1 MSSGEIKKVAATTN
15 ATNVASAKRMK
26 EFKQFDIVSDYSD
39 HYFASLNLS
48 FFGKK
53 KDCFTN
59 ANSGVLKKIMQEWKI
74 LKNSLPEAIYVR
86 AYEERMDL
94 LRAVIVGAAG
104 TPYHDGL
111 FFFDFA
117 FPPDYPN
124 SPPKAYYHSH
134 GYHLNPNLYSD
145 GKVCLSL
152 LNTWNGEK
160 EARWDP
166 CKSTILQVLVSLQG
180 LVLNEKPY
188 YNEPGRRHSQN
199 RKLSKRY
206 NSMMFLI
213 SCRTMLVLLE
223 KPPRSFEGFVHEHFC
238 TRANFILQAFKA
250 NTNCSAAF
258 SHYQDNVPHSFYE
271 GSVKLHQKTKLYLE
285 LETAFTKKAASVTKL
300 AFTDDSKNEALVLH
314 TTNNEG
320 LYQSKELWGLI
331 GLVLAIVCL
340 PLLFSVFLELVG

>member
-1 MSSGEIKKVAATTN
+1 
-15 ATNVASAKRMK
+15 MK

-59 ANSGVLKKIMQEWKI
+59 ANSVVLKKIMQEWKI
-74 LKNSLPEAIYVR
+74 LKNSLPETIYVR

-117 FPPDYPN
+117 FPPGYPN

-152 LNTWNGEK
+152 LNT
-160 EARWDP
+160 
-166 CKSTILQVLVSLQG
+166 
-180 LVLNEKPY
+180 
-188 YNEPGRRHSQN
+188 
-199 RKLSKRY
+199 
-206 NSMMFLI
+206 
-213 SCRTMLVLLE
+213 
-223 KPPRSFEGFVHEHFC
+223 
-238 TRANFILQAFKA
+238 
-250 NTNCSAAF
+250 
-258 SHYQDNVPHSFYE
+258 
-271 GSVKLHQKTKLYLE
+271 
-285 LETAFTKKAASVTKL
+285 
-300 AFTDDSKNEALVLH
+300 
-314 TTNNEG
+314 
-320 LYQSKELWGLI
+320 
-331 GLVLAIVCL
+331 
-340 PLLFSVFLELVG
+340 